1 MSARLNPK
9 QDQRC
14 RDAIKTTQLLKRLQL
29 FALDEA
35 GPQDEVVELSA
46 NRLRAIDTLLRKV
59 LPDLSATTIDAQVTM
74 DNLTDE
80 EVDARIA
87 TLTGG
92 TAGAARVTH

>member
-1 MSARLNPK
+1 MPARLNPK

-59 LPDLSATTIDAQVTM
+59 LPDLSATTIDATVTSAGM
-74 DNLTDE
+74 TDE
-80 EVDARIA
+80 ELDERIA
-87 TLTGG
+87 VLQREV
-92 TAGAARVTH
+92 GAIRATH